1 MIVNHCLQPSFL
13 LQSAKDLQ
21 RHCKYTNH
29 SGLMLHILPSF
40 KSTTLLEMFPK
51 IPTLQA
57 RIINSM
63 GCRLC

>member
-1 MIVNHCLQPSFL
+1 MIVNYCLQPSFL
-13 LQSAKDLQ
+13 IQSTKDLQ
-21 RHCKYTNH
+21 EQCKYTNN
-29 SGLMLHILPSF
+29 SNNPSF
-40 KSTTLLEMFPK
+40 KSTTLLEIFPQ